1 MMATMN
7 SVAKELEAEGRK
19 GYVIPGGGS
28 NAIGATGYVACAQEI
43 QDQLFQMG
51 IEIHRVCVAS
61 GSAGTHAGLLTGFL
75 GCNMNIPIVGIGV
88 SRDPQDQEIGRAHV

>member
-1 MMATMN
+1 
-7 SVAKELEAEGRK
+7 
-19 GYVIPGGGS
+19 
-28 NAIGATGYVACAQEI
+28 
-43 QDQLFQMG
+43 MG

-88 SRDPQDQEIGRAHV
+88 SRDPQDQDPLVHKVAVETAKRLGIRQEIEKDSTTFFF